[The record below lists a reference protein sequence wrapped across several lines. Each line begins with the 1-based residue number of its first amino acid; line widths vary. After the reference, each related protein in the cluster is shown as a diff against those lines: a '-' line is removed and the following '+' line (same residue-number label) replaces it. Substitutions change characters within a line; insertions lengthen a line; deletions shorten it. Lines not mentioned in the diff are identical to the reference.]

1 MGALAYLY
9 IFLNKSRAIV
19 YVLYFHLSFCFK
31 IHHGNL
37 YRIKKKEEEQGEEEG
52 EEVEGEEEKGKEG
65 RGEGDGE
72 KGKEKRKKNT

>member
-37 YRIKKKEEEQGEEEG
+37 YRIKKKEEEQGEEE
-52 EEVEGEEEKGKEG
+52 KGKEG